1 MRDCSTS
8 QTEKTVFCLDTF
20 PIFGQERMVQV
31 GNPVQ
36 RKFDVT
42 IYAMNQLGL
51 IKTFISNARGYLTTF
66 LIA

>member
-1 MRDCSTS
+1 MSRNERLLHITTDEPFSR
-8 QTEKTVFCLDTF
+8 DTF

-51 IKTFISNARGYLTTF
+51 IKTFISNAWDIF
-66 LIA
+66 DI